1 LANTWTPDEDA
12 YLRRSK
18 QPLKAVAEHLG
29 RSIHSVQQRRVKLGL
44 TKSARPWTS
53 EEDHNLKNA
62 GNLQNAIAALPGR
75 SRVAIVRR
83 SQRLGYRF
91 QPPDGPLRRVSSKG
105 YVQVFIRG
113 RWRSEHRVVAVR
125 MLGRNLLPNEHVHHI
140 DGVKDNNDPS
150 NLYVCTNREHARA
163 HKSLLDIRPAL
174 LQCGAVTF
182 DHTRGEYVV

>member
-1 LANTWTPDEDA
+1 M
-12 YLRRSK
+12 
-18 QPLKAVAEHLG
+18 KAVAEHLG